1 MKAIP
6 MTARR
11 DGKRL
16 SCVSPPWHLVSISYY
31 QQVGLRLRWHLHGL
45 VPHPIITIQQT
56 QKPSVPVIVVL
67 RSMSTSRWLL
77 GLSVQSVEHEN
88 EQWISVSDLLQ
99 DLVNFRWQEVDYIC
113 RKEVEGIRA
122 MQRFVYTSPVLHLEF
137 QDDSLGEDRSFF
149 AIRLRRP

>member
-88 EQWISVSDLLQ
+88 EQWIIR
-99 DLVNFRWQEVDYIC
+99 FRSTS
-113 RKEVEGIRA
+113 
-122 MQRFVYTSPVLHLEF
+122 RFSELPLTRGRLHLSQGSWRNPRDAAF
-137 QDDSLGEDRSFF
+137 CLYVTRIAPGISGWFPGRRSE
-149 AIRLRRP
+149 LLCH